1 MYLSYHNLDRALQHY
16 GLSLSSVDLVIK
28 GYRNTSHLIGLK
40 DDSQANLIVYKSEP
54 GIYERIR
61 RTNQLADF
69 IGDGDLPIRTT
80 LDARISQFNIHNKTY
95 HVSLYKYL
103 PGETIPW
110 EAYTKKHIKLVG
122 WALGEFHEK
131 AREFR
136 GELPKVSDEYK
147 QYVLKMSK
155 YFTDKNV
162 LSAMRDKL
170 GITPNIDY
178 KILAKTIDTLSTLPN
193 QQALHMDFV
202 RGNILF
208 AESKPEYKLQLG
220 DKAISGIID
229 LEKASFGHPVWDIGR
244 SLAFLMVDCSQPVNK
259 IIKYFIASGYRKRGH
274 QQTSLTSL
282 KEVLDIFL
290 VYDFYKFLRD
300 NPYEDLSEN
309 HHYKKTRDILVASNM
324 LYLAK

>member
-1 MYLSYHNLDRALQHY
+1 
-16 GLSLSSVDLVIK
+16 
-28 GYRNTSHLIGLK
+28 
-40 DDSQANLIVYKSEP
+40 
-54 GIYERIR
+54 
-61 RTNQLADF
+61 
-69 IGDGDLPIRTT
+69 
-80 LDARISQFNIHNKTY
+80 
-95 HVSLYKYL
+95 
-103 PGETIPW
+103 
-110 EAYTKKHIKLVG
+110 
-122 WALGEFHEK
+122 
-131 AREFR
+131 
-136 GELPKVSDEYK
+136 
-147 QYVLKMSK
+147 
-155 YFTDKNV
+155 
-162 LSAMRDKL
+162 
-170 GITPNIDY
+170 
-178 KILAKTIDTLSTLPN
+178 
-193 QQALHMDFV
+193 MDFV

-259 IIKYFIASGYRKRGH
+259 IIKYFITSGYRKRGH